1 METAAWRQR
10 ARLGIPAR
18 EQEAM
23 MTSKMIALRVLD
35 SILVVGTG
43 GLILSIAGL
52 PMDWLSNA
60 LDMSAGEFRAFAIF
74 MVFAALWLMHA
85 IASSDSAP

>member
-1 METAAWRQR
+1 METATWRQH
-10 ARLGIPAR
+10 ARPGIPTR
-18 EQEAM
+18 DPEAV

-35 SILVVGTG
+35 SIIVVGTG

-52 PMDWLSNA
+52 PMDWLSSV
-60 LDMSAGEFRAFAIF
+60 LDMSAGEFRGFAIF